1 MKEPIENHKPNQE
14 NLTTYLEKNIIK
26 NVKKLKGKRSPLT
39 ETVDKMSKTLSI
51 ISVLNLV
58 TESKDLYLVK
68 VKNYSKEPRIR
79 YFLAVMLAAQSSD
92 LLVQLAKKYA
102 NKNDLKL
109 IQYSLYPK
117 LQRIN
122 LLSLKELKNVEDF
135 SNSIQILLD
144 FKKQFRLSLEK
155 IKNLIE
161 DK

>member
-1 MKEPIENHKPNQE
+1 MKEPKENKQPNQE
-14 NLTTYLEKNIIK
+14 NLTTFLEKNIIK
-26 NVKKLKGKRSPLT
+26 NAKKLKGKRSPLT
-39 ETVDKMSKTLSI
+39 ETVDKTPKTLPI
-51 ISVLNLV
+51 VSVLNLV
-58 TESKDLYLVK
+58 AASKDIYLVK
-68 VKNYSKEPRIR
+68 VKNYSKQPRIR
-79 YFLAVMLAAQSSD
+79 YFLAVILAAQSSD
-92 LLVQLAKKYA
+92 LLVQLAKNYA

-122 LLSLKELKNVEDF
+122 LLSLKELKKVEDF
-135 SNSIQILLD
+135 SNSIQILLN